1 MMLAYIMR
9 RLAALVPVLVGVSML
24 AYSLINLAP
33 GDPARII
40 LERQGTQP
48 VTFADVELLREQLGL
63 NDPFPVR
70 YGRWVV
76 DAVTGDLGT
85 SFRTGRPVL
94 PELWQRFL
102 ITLELAVPA
111 FFIAAVVGLSLGV
124 ISAIRRNKIADH
136 ASRVGALVGA
146 SVPSFWLAYMLII
159 AFAVSFSMFP
169 VAGRESWRHGVLP
182 IVALG
187 IAATAGLM
195 RLTRASM
202 LEVLH
207 EDYISAARAR
217 GVPPHRIITKH
228 ALRNALLPVVTL
240 AGTRFG
246 HLLGGAVII
255 ETIFAWPGLGKHV
268 IDAIYARDYPTIQG
282 FVLLIG
288 IVFVLVNLI
297 VDLAYTWLDPRI
309 RLGARPK
316 GTGKGD

>member
-1 MMLAYIMR
+1 MLGYALR
-9 RLAALVPVLVGVSML
+9 RLGALAPVLIGVSLL
-24 AYSLINLAP
+24 AYSLIDLAP
-33 GDPARII
+33 SDPARII
-40 LERQGTQP
+40 LERQGSPP
-48 VTFADVELLREQLGL
+48 VTRAEVEALRERLGL

-70 YGRWVV
+70 YARWVA

-111 FFIAAVVGLSLGV
+111 FLLAGLIALPLGV
-124 ISAIRRNKIADH
+124 LSAIRRNRAADH
-136 ASRVGALVGA
+136 ISRVGALVGA
-146 SVPSFWLAYMLII
+146 SMPSFWLAYLLII
-159 AFAVSFSMFP
+159 TFAVGLATVP
-169 VAGRESWRHGVLP
+169 VAGRGTWHHTLLP
-182 IVALG
+182 TVTLAVT
-187 IAATAGLM
+187 AAAGLM
-195 RLTRASM
+195 RLTRASL

-207 EDYISAARAR
+207 KDYIRAAHAR
-217 GVPPHRIITKH
+217 GLPPYRIVTRH
-228 ALRNALLPVVTL
+228 AFKNALLPVITL

-255 ETIFAWPGLGKHV
+255 ETIFAWPGLGKHIV
-268 IDAIYARDYPTIQG
+268 DSIYDRDYPTIQG

-288 IVFVLVNLI
+288 TVFVLVNLV

-309 RLGARPK
+309 RLGARVK